1 MAGRSNGGQQRGKIR
16 YAVVGLGYFAQM
28 SILPAFAHARKN
40 SELAALISGDK
51 TKLNKLGAK
60 YGVEYRGSYDEFEDC
75 LKKANVDAIYLATPN
90 SLHRE
95 YTVRAARAGVH
106 VLCEKPMAV
115 TEKECEEMIHACDK
129 NKVKLMI
136 AYRLHFEKGNLSA
149 AEFVRSGKLGAP
161 RIFNSVF
168 TMQVRDENNIR
179 IRREMGG
186 GAVYDIGVYCINAA
200 RYIFASEPIEVSA
213 MTANNGESRFSEVE
227 EMASVIMRFPEDRLA
242 SFVCSFGGADSGSYE
257 VIGTAG
263 TLRMNPAYE
272 SAEELKQAVT
282 IKGKKRK
289 RTFPKR
295 DQVAPEILYFSDCI
309 LNDHEP
315 EPSGQ
320 EGLIDVWIIRA
331 IYQSAQTGKPIKLQ
345 LNGRDRYPDP
355 RQEIRR
361 PPAKKPDL
369 VKAVPPSGK
378 KE

>member
-1 MAGRSNGGQQRGKIR
+1 MAGRSNGGQQGGKIR

-28 SILPAFAHARKN
+28 SILPAFAHAGKN

-51 TKLNKLGAK
+51 TKLKKLGAK
-60 YGVEYRGSYDEFEDC
+60 YGVEYRGSYDEFDDC

-95 YTVRAARAGVH
+95 YTVRAARAGIH

-115 TEKECEEMIHACDK
+115 TEKECEEMIHACDE

-149 AEFVRSGKLGAP
+149 AEVVRSGNLGAP

-168 TMQVRDENNIR
+168 TMQVKDENNIR

-242 SFVCSFGGADSGSYE
+242 SFVCSFGGADAGSYE

-272 SAEELKQAVT
+272 SAEELKQTVT

-289 RTFPKR
+289 RAFPKR

-309 LNDHEP
+309 LNDREP

-320 EGLIDVWIIRA
+320 EGLIDVQIVRA
-331 IYQSAQTGKPIKLQ
+331 IYRSAQTGAPIKLQ

-369 VKAVPPSGK
+369 VNAVPPSGK

>member
-1 MAGRSNGGQQRGKIR
+1 MAGRSNGRQEKGKIR

-28 SILPAFAHARKN
+28 SILPAFAHAGKN

-51 TKLNKLGAK
+51 TKLKKLSAK
-60 YGVEYRGSYDEFEDC
+60 YGVEYQGSYDKFEDC

-115 TEKECEEMIHACDK
+115 TEEECEEMIHACDK

-149 AEFVRSGKLGAP
+149 AEVVRSGKLGAP
-161 RIFNSVF
+161 RIFNSIF
-168 TMQVRDENNIR
+168 TMQVRDKNNIR

-227 EMASVIMRFPEDRLA
+227 EMASVLMRFPDDRLA
-242 SFVCSFGGADSGSYE
+242 SFICSFGGADAGSYE

-289 RTFPKR
+289 RAFPKR

-309 LNDHEP
+309 LNDREP
-315 EPSGQ
+315 EPSGH
-320 EGLIDVWIIRA
+320 EGLIDVRIVRA

>member
-1 MAGRSNGGQQRGKIR
+1 MTGRSNNKQQTGKVR

-28 SILPAFAHARKN
+28 SILPAFAHAKKN
-40 SELAALISGDK
+40 SVLAALISDDT
-51 TKLNKLGAK
+51 TKQKKLGAK

-75 LKKANVDAIYLATPN
+75 LKKANVDAVYIATPN

-115 TEKECEEMIHACDK
+115 TEKECEDMIRACDK
-129 NKVKLMI
+129 NHVKLMI

-149 AEFVRSGKLGAP
+149 MEVVQSGKLGNP
-161 RIFNSVF
+161 RVFNSVF
-168 TMQVRDENNIR
+168 TMQVKDENNIR

-200 RYIFASEPIEVSA
+200 RYLFASEPIEVSA

-227 EMASVIMRFPEDRLA
+227 EMASVMMRFPEDRLA
-242 SFVCSFGGADSGSYE
+242 NFVCSFGGADAGSYE
-257 VIGTAG
+257 VVGTTG
-263 TLRMNPAYE
+263 TLRMDPAYE
-272 SAEELKQAVT
+272 FAEELKQAVT
-282 IKGKKRK
+282 IKGKKRERK
-289 RTFPKR
+289 FPKR
-295 DQVAPEILYFSDCI
+295 DQVAPEILYFSECI
-309 LNDHEP
+309 LNDQEP

-320 EGLIDVWIIRA
+320 EGLIDVQIVRA
-331 IYQSAQTGKPIKLQ
+331 IYRSAQAGKPIKLDIQ
-345 LNGRDRYPDP
+345 GGDRYPDP
-355 RQEIRR
+355 RQEIHR
-361 PPAKKPDL
+361 PPARKPDL

>member
-1 MAGRSNGGQQRGKIR
+1 
-16 YAVVGLGYFAQM
+16 
-28 SILPAFAHARKN
+28 
-40 SELAALISGDK
+40 
-51 TKLNKLGAK
+51 
-60 YGVEYRGSYDEFEDC
+60 
-75 LKKANVDAIYLATPN
+75 
-90 SLHRE
+90 
-95 YTVRAARAGVH
+95 
-106 VLCEKPMAV
+106 MAV

-149 AEFVRSGKLGAP
+149 VEFVRSGKLGVP

-168 TMQVRDENNIR
+168 TMQVRDKNNIR

-242 SFVCSFGGADSGSYE
+242 SFVCSFGGADAGSYE

-309 LNDHEP
+309 LNDREP

-320 EGLIDVWIIRA
+320 EGLIDVQIVRA
-331 IYQSAQTGKPIKLQ
+331 IYRSAQTGEPIKLQ
-345 LNGRDRYPDP
+345 LNGRDRYPDS